1 VLSESLLMKIQLNP
15 HALAAAATLAG
26 AVFFGAPGAYAQQT
40 PPAATTAA
48 PPAATPPAATPPAAP
63 APATPA
69 PPAAEPPPA
78 APPESKIK
86 AAPPPPPVQRRVT
99 RPVVAAGI
107 ISLVGL
113 AGGVTFGILAAGKN
127 SAYKKSPSN
136 DDALDG
142 ERSAFIADVSF
153 GVAALFGLT
162 AIALY
167 MLPDEPPPP
176 DTAPAAPPKASKRTW
191 LTAALKG
198 EVFSF

>member
-1 VLSESLLMKIQLNP
+1 MKIPQKNP
-15 HALAAAATLAG
+15 HALALAAALAG
-26 AVFFGAPGAYAQQT
+26 AVFFGAPAASAQQT
-40 PPAATTAA
+40 PPASSTAA
-48 PPAATPPAATPPAAP
+48 PPAAPPAAGAA
-63 APATPA
+63 A
-69 PPAAEPPPA
+69 PPA
-78 APPESKIK
+78 APPAGEAPPPPPGESKIH

-99 RPVVAAGI
+99 TPVIAAGAL
-107 ISLVGL
+107 SVAGL
-113 AGGVTFGILAAGKN
+113 GSGVVFGILAAGKN
-127 SAYKKSPSN
+127 GNYKKAPTN

-167 MLPDEPPPP
+167 MLPDEPPPDAGSTP
-176 DTAPAAPPKASKRTW
+176 TAPPKASARTW